1 MARDTSTPPLIAGV
15 CCYLSWGFA
24 PLVFQTIGG
33 YGVGSWEILAHRSL
47 WGVPFALLFV
57 LMAGQGAQFLAV
69 LRKGPVMAG
78 LALSA
83 LLIGVNWAL
92 YVWAVNAGNV
102 LEASLGYYLTPV
114 LNMLAGVAIF
124 RERLDRIG
132 IAAVILAVAGI
143 GLQGVALGHLP
154 WISLILAGSFGAY
167 GVVRKMISADAQTGL
182 LVECL
187 YLAVPGSLYLAWMAQ
202 HGGGHFGTSLP
213 VSAWLMKSAFQSVPA
228 DLESAALVDGCS
240 RLGAFFRIAV
250 PLALPGIAATT
261 VFAFISAWDEYLF
274 ARTFVSNSIYWVV
287 SVGLG
292 SFTGDYSTSWQQIMA
307 VATLSTLPPAIL
319 FLFVQRAFVDG
330 IASGGL
336 KG

>member
-1 MARDTSTPPLIAGV
+1 MNSLNRSWRWSAAAFVAAAVVLFPFYWMVTTALRKETSVFAYPPNLLPTDLSPGLLFAVLWKTDVVRWLLNTGFIAGTATLIV
-15 CCYLSWGFA
+15 LPIAALTAYALA
-24 PLVFQTIGG
+24 RQTGR
-33 YGVGSWEILAHRSL
+33 VVSL
-47 WGVPFALLFV
+47 T
-57 LMAGQGAQFLAV
+57 
-69 LRKGPVMAG
+69 
-78 LALSA
+78 A
-83 LLIGVNWAL
+83 LLIVVTQMMPPAL
-92 YVWAVNAGNV
+92 LLVPYFV
-102 LEASLGYYLTPV
+102 
-114 LNMLAGVAIF
+114 MF
-124 RERLDRIG
+124 REL
-132 IAAVILAVAGI
+132 
-143 GLQGVALGHLP
+143 
-154 WISLILAGSFGAY
+154 
-167 GVVRKMISADAQTGL
+167 GL
-182 LVECL
+182 LDTYTALIV
-187 YLAVPGSLYLAWMAQ
+187 ANVAWAA
-202 HGGGHFGTSLP
+202 P

-250 PLALPGIAATT
+250 PLAMPGIAATT

>member
-1 MARDTSTPPLIAGV
+1 VRWLLNTGFIAGTTTLIV
-15 CCYLSWGFA
+15 LPIAALTAYALA
-24 PLVFQTIGG
+24 RQTGR
-33 YGVGSWEILAHRSL
+33 VVSL
-47 WGVPFALLFV
+47 T
-57 LMAGQGAQFLAV
+57 
-69 LRKGPVMAG
+69 
-78 LALSA
+78 A
-83 LLIGVNWAL
+83 LLIVVTQMMPPAL
-92 YVWAVNAGNV
+92 LLVPYFV
-102 LEASLGYYLTPV
+102 
-114 LNMLAGVAIF
+114 MF
-124 RERLDRIG
+124 REL
-132 IAAVILAVAGI
+132 
-143 GLQGVALGHLP
+143 
-154 WISLILAGSFGAY
+154 
-167 GVVRKMISADAQTGL
+167 GL
-182 LVECL
+182 LDTYTALIV
-187 YLAVPGSLYLAWMAQ
+187 ANVAWAA
-202 HGGGHFGTSLP
+202 P

-228 DLESAALVDGCS
+228 DLENAALVDGCS

-250 PLALPGIAATT
+250 PLAMPGIAATT

>member
-1 MARDTSTPPLIAGV
+1 MNILNRSWRWSAAAFVAAAVVLFPFYWMVTTALRKETSIFAYPPNLLPTDLSPSLLFAVLWKTEVVRWLLNTGFIAGTATLIV
-15 CCYLSWGFA
+15 LPIAAITAYALA
-24 PLVFQTIGG
+24 RQTGR
-33 YGVGSWEILAHRSL
+33 VVS
-47 WGVPFALLFV
+47 
-57 LMAGQGAQFLAV
+57 MT
-69 LRKGPVMAG
+69 
-78 LALSA
+78 A
-83 LLIGVNWAL
+83 LLIVVTQMMPPAL
-92 YVWAVNAGNV
+92 LLVPYFV
-102 LEASLGYYLTPV
+102 
-114 LNMLAGVAIF
+114 MF
-124 RERLDRIG
+124 REL
-132 IAAVILAVAGI
+132 
-143 GLQGVALGHLP
+143 
-154 WISLILAGSFGAY
+154 
-167 GVVRKMISADAQTGL
+167 GL
-182 LVECL
+182 LDTYTALIV
-187 YLAVPGSLYLAWMAQ
+187 ANVAWAA
-202 HGGGHFGTSLP
+202 P

-250 PLALPGIAATT
+250 PLAMPGIAATT

-274 ARTFVSNSIYWVV
+274 ASTFVSNSIYWVV

>member
-1 MARDTSTPPLIAGV
+1 MNSPNRSWRWSAAAFVAAAVVLFPFYWMVTTALRKETSVFAYPPNLLPTDLSPGLLFAVLWKTDVVRWLLNTGFIAGTATLIV
-15 CCYLSWGFA
+15 LPVAAITAYALA
-24 PLVFQTIGG
+24 RQTGR
-33 YGVGSWEILAHRSL
+33 VVSL
-47 WGVPFALLFV
+47 T
-57 LMAGQGAQFLAV
+57 
-69 LRKGPVMAG
+69 
-78 LALSA
+78 A
-83 LLIGVNWAL
+83 LLIVVTQMMPPAL
-92 YVWAVNAGNV
+92 LLVPYFV
-102 LEASLGYYLTPV
+102 
-114 LNMLAGVAIF
+114 MF
-124 RERLDRIG
+124 REL
-132 IAAVILAVAGI
+132 
-143 GLQGVALGHLP
+143 
-154 WISLILAGSFGAY
+154 
-167 GVVRKMISADAQTGL
+167 GL
-182 LVECL
+182 LDTYTALIV
-187 YLAVPGSLYLAWMAQ
+187 ANVAWAA
-202 HGGGHFGTSLP
+202 P

-250 PLALPGIAATT
+250 PLAMPGIAATT

>member
-1 MARDTSTPPLIAGV
+1 MNSLNRSWRWSAAAFVAAAVVLFPFYWMVTTALRKETSVFAYPPNLLPTDLSPGLLFAVLWKTDVVRWLLNTGFIAGTATLIV
-15 CCYLSWGFA
+15 LPIAALTAYALA
-24 PLVFQTIGG
+24 RQTGR
-33 YGVGSWEILAHRSL
+33 VVS
-47 WGVPFALLFV
+47 
-57 LMAGQGAQFLAV
+57 MT
-69 LRKGPVMAG
+69 
-78 LALSA
+78 A
-83 LLIGVNWAL
+83 LLIVVTQMMPPAL
-92 YVWAVNAGNV
+92 LLVPYFV
-102 LEASLGYYLTPV
+102 
-114 LNMLAGVAIF
+114 MF
-124 RERLDRIG
+124 REL
-132 IAAVILAVAGI
+132 
-143 GLQGVALGHLP
+143 
-154 WISLILAGSFGAY
+154 
-167 GVVRKMISADAQTGL
+167 GL
-182 LVECL
+182 LDTYTALIV
-187 YLAVPGSLYLAWMAQ
+187 ANVAWAA
-202 HGGGHFGTSLP
+202 P

-250 PLALPGIAATT
+250 PLAMPGIAATT

>member
-1 MARDTSTPPLIAGV
+1 MNSLNRSWRWSAAAFVAAAVVLFPFYWMVTTALRKETSVFAYPPNLLPTDLSPGLLFAVLWKTDVVRWLLNTGFIAGTATLIV
-15 CCYLSWGFA
+15 LPIAAITAYALA
-24 PLVFQTIGG
+24 RQTGR
-33 YGVGSWEILAHRSL
+33 VVS
-47 WGVPFALLFV
+47 
-57 LMAGQGAQFLAV
+57 MT
-69 LRKGPVMAG
+69 
-78 LALSA
+78 A
-83 LLIGVNWAL
+83 LLIVVTQMMPPAL
-92 YVWAVNAGNV
+92 LLVPYFV
-102 LEASLGYYLTPV
+102 
-114 LNMLAGVAIF
+114 MF
-124 RERLDRIG
+124 REL
-132 IAAVILAVAGI
+132 
-143 GLQGVALGHLP
+143 
-154 WISLILAGSFGAY
+154 
-167 GVVRKMISADAQTGL
+167 GL
-182 LVECL
+182 LDTYTALIV
-187 YLAVPGSLYLAWMAQ
+187 ANVAWAA
-202 HGGGHFGTSLP
+202 P

-250 PLALPGIAATT
+250 PLAMPGIAATT

>member
-1 MARDTSTPPLIAGV
+1 MNSLNRSWRWSAAAFVAAAAVLFPFYWMVTTALRKETSVFAYPPNLLPTDLSPGLLFAVLWKTDVVRWLLNTGFIAGTATLIV
-15 CCYLSWGFA
+15 LPIAALTAYALA
-24 PLVFQTIGG
+24 RQTGR
-33 YGVGSWEILAHRSL
+33 VVSL
-47 WGVPFALLFV
+47 T
-57 LMAGQGAQFLAV
+57 
-69 LRKGPVMAG
+69 
-78 LALSA
+78 A
-83 LLIGVNWAL
+83 LLIVVTQMMPPAL
-92 YVWAVNAGNV
+92 LLVPYFV
-102 LEASLGYYLTPV
+102 
-114 LNMLAGVAIF
+114 MF
-124 RERLDRIG
+124 REL
-132 IAAVILAVAGI
+132 
-143 GLQGVALGHLP
+143 
-154 WISLILAGSFGAY
+154 
-167 GVVRKMISADAQTGL
+167 GL
-182 LVECL
+182 LDTYTALIV
-187 YLAVPGSLYLAWMAQ
+187 ANVAWAA
-202 HGGGHFGTSLP
+202 P

-228 DLESAALVDGCS
+228 DLENAALVDGCS

-250 PLALPGIAATT
+250 PLAMPGIAATT

>member
-1 MARDTSTPPLIAGV
+1 MNSLNRSWRWSAAAFVAAAVVLFPFYWMVTTALRKETSVFAYPPNLLPTDLSPGLLFAVLWKTDVVRWLLNTGFIAGTATLIV
-15 CCYLSWGFA
+15 LPIAALTAYALA
-24 PLVFQTIGG
+24 RQTGR
-33 YGVGSWEILAHRSL
+33 VVSL
-47 WGVPFALLFV
+47 T
-57 LMAGQGAQFLAV
+57 
-69 LRKGPVMAG
+69 
-78 LALSA
+78 A
-83 LLIGVNWAL
+83 LLIVVTQMMPPAL
-92 YVWAVNAGNV
+92 LLVPYFV
-102 LEASLGYYLTPV
+102 
-114 LNMLAGVAIF
+114 MF
-124 RERLDRIG
+124 REL
-132 IAAVILAVAGI
+132 
-143 GLQGVALGHLP
+143 
-154 WISLILAGSFGAY
+154 
-167 GVVRKMISADAQTGL
+167 GL
-182 LVECL
+182 LDTYTALIV
-187 YLAVPGSLYLAWMAQ
+187 ANVAWAA
-202 HGGGHFGTSLP
+202 P

-228 DLESAALVDGCS
+228 DLENAALVDGCS

-250 PLALPGIAATT
+250 PLAMPGIAATT